1 MLVNKA
7 IISLV
12 ATIFFMISICGS
24 ASAKELSVTNNSDST
39 FLQNQSIDDQFLTV
53 RNNSDTNAMQMSA
66 VNNYSSPS
74 IPAIYGDRIVWQS
87 FRNADRSKDIYVY
100 NINNS
105 TNNRITASG
114 SADYPAIYGDKI
126 VWKDSRS
133 KDSDIYMYNLS
144 TQSETQITTSGSAD
158 SPAIYE
164 DKIVWKDN
172 RKGWNHSDIYI
183 YNLSTSVETQI
194 TASGSADYPTIY
206 GDKIVWVDNRNGW
219 NQSDVYMYNLS
230 TSVETQIT
238 TSGSANSPAIYGDK
252 IVWVDNRNGWN
263 QSDVYMY
270 NLPTFVETQ
279 ITTSGSSHS
288 PAIYGDKVVWEDS
301 RNGWNHSEIYMYNI
315 SISKEILVNTSELS
329 PNVLGKNGTGDIYV
343 YTSLKWNPDSVS
355 STNATFSI
363 FGPGEIYMGN
373 GSYWARLNVPK
384 GTYTIS
390 YEPVSGYDT
399 PTSETK
405 ILKEGDSIKFS
416 GDYLPKKR
424 VGGRLDFGDGYILI
438 IKQIDSEMKEVSLEL
453 KLDERKVAEARVRE
467 HETVSLNKRSY
478 SVSKSHKSH
487 PKGMTIKKISIDEDG
502 NYIDISFSSPMGGWG
517 SSPMGRWG
525 GLLNPSTYLIV
536 HSIPKGASIYLDN
549 KYVGKTSRSLP
560 IEDLRIYSIRL
571 ELNGYKS
578 WEGQR
583 KFDRFDQQEIQP
595 VLSR

>member
-194 TASGSADYPTIY
+194 TASGSADYPT
-206 GDKIVWVDNRNGW
+206 
-219 NQSDVYMYNLS
+219 
-230 TSVETQIT
+230 
-238 TSGSANSPAIYGDK
+238 IYGDK